1 MLTSRSEAMA
11 GRVCEGKLKIA
22 CAMHGVATGKVA
34 WLG

>member
-11 GRVCEGKLKIA
+11 GQVREGKLKIV
-22 CAMHGVATGKVA
+22 CAMHDLATGKVA

>member
-11 GRVCEGKLKIA
+11 GQVREGKLMIA